1 MFKKFFL
8 LLSYSTLFQLSNN
21 IGVWIILIFI
31 IKNHGIDSLYF
42 FLIISAINQIIN
54 IVSSFG
60 LQEYIFLKT
69 SRLKEKF
76 LPQLRSIYSIG
87 IITSFLIYIL
97 ICIFLYF
104 KDINL
109 LNVFI
114 LLGINSI
121 FLNFNI
127 INNYLIALKKIKRIT
142 ILRYSLLLFLICVL
156 YFKNELTLQDI
167 YIFYTFYT
175 FIIFLTYNF
184 IFIKKYNLDFNF
196 LKKIIIKNFY
206 VLLSNFI
213 TIFRGRASVLI
224 LDIFLSKTG
233 LSTYGLITRI
243 IEAVNLIFNYAV
255 RIITYDIISKKSFL
269 KTILQGKH
277 KSLIYFFV
285 IVILSYV
292 ILNLSFDYGN
302 ISSVTNYSVLI
313 FLCIYLSYLKIQEHL
328 FKNNFINKDNQNIFF
343 KSTIVS
349 SILSVII
356 FSILTHYLNLKGA
369 LIGYIISAHFVF
381 YINSL
386 FYREYL

>member
-60 LQEYIFLKT
+60 LREYIFLKT

-87 IITSFLIYIL
+87 ILTSFLIYIL

-127 INNYLIALKKIKRIT
+127 INNYLIALKKK
-142 ILRYSLLLFLICVL
+142 
-156 YFKNELTLQDI
+156 KELQ
-167 YIFYTFYT
+167 Y
-175 FIIFLTYNF
+175 
-184 IFIKKYNLDFNF
+184 
-196 LKKIIIKNFY
+196 
-206 VLLSNFI
+206 
-213 TIFRGRASVLI
+213 
-224 LDIFLSKTG
+224 
-233 LSTYGLITRI
+233 
-243 IEAVNLIFNYAV
+243 
-255 RIITYDIISKKSFL
+255 
-269 KTILQGKH
+269 
-277 KSLIYFFV
+277 
-285 IVILSYV
+285 
-292 ILNLSFDYGN
+292 
-302 ISSVTNYSVLI
+302 
-313 FLCIYLSYLKIQEHL
+313 
-328 FKNNFINKDNQNIFF
+328 
-343 KSTIVS
+343 
-349 SILSVII
+349 
-356 FSILTHYLNLKGA
+356 
-369 LIGYIISAHFVF
+369 
-381 YINSL
+381 
-386 FYREYL
+386 